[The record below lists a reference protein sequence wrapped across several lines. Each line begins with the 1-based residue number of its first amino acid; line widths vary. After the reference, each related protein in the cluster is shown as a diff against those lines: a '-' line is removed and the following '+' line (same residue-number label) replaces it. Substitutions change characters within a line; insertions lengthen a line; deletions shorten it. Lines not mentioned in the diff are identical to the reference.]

1 MSWGSVLWGFCA
13 LFLPAIPVMLSLL
26 VLARTL
32 LPKMSLLL
40 VFVSFF
46 LTEILF
52 LVCFSYYLKIGLSMR
67 DGLVGKVHAFRLI
80 YLNLSLAVI
89 SFLLV
94 GIHKDWSTVLN
105 LSTLPEDWL
114 NLANFFFF
122 LRKRKKR

>member
-1 MSWGSVLWGFCA
+1 MLWGFCS
-13 LFLPAIPVMLSLL
+13 LFLPSIPVMLSLL

-80 YLNLSLAVI
+80 YLNLSLAVS
-89 SFLLV
+89 SFFV
-94 GIHKDWSTVLN
+94 GGARDHR
-105 LSTLPEDWL
+105 
-114 NLANFFFF
+114 F
-122 LRKRKKR
+122 L